1 MKTMQINTQNQST
14 LQLNIPNDLV
24 QMFGLSALQTYMQ
37 KRLEL
42 LKMQL
47 LADRIGKGISE
58 SGMNWEQ
65 ELENARQ
72 EAWNDYKQLKNK
84 Q

>member
-1 MKTMQINTQNQST
+1 METIQVNTQNQNT
-14 LQLNIPNDLV
+14 LHLNISNDLV

-47 LADRIGKGISE
+47 LADKIGAGIIE
-58 SGMNWEQ
+58 SGIDWEQ

-72 EAWNDYKQLKNK
+72 EAWNDYKQLKIR